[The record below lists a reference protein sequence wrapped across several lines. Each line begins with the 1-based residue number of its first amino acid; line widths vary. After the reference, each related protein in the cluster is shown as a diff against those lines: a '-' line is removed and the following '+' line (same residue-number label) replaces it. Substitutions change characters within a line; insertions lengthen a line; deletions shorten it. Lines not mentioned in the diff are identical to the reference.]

1 MPETSSTLPLITS
14 TSLDALS
21 EQAKASPRLRKNFN
35 FHSSNEAACHRLLNA
50 LEPGTY
56 IQPHRH
62 LGIEK
67 DETMV
72 VVRGRFGVLI
82 FDDEGG
88 VLQQFVLGAEEGN
101 YGVTIPLGCFHSM
114 VALESGSVFFESKAG
129 PYTPITAEEK
139 ASWAPSEGDA
149 ACADYLEKMRAY
161 FPA

>member
-1 MPETSSTLPLITS
+1 MPETSSALPIITS

-35 FHSSNEAACHRLLNA
+35 FHRSNEAACHRLLNA

-67 DETMV
+67 DETMI

-88 VLQQFVLGAEEGN
+88 VKQQFVLGAEEGN
-101 YGVTIPLGCFHSM
+101 YGATIPLGCFHSM

-129 PYTPITAEEK
+129 PYAPITTEEK
-139 ASWAPSEGDA
+139 ASWAPSEGEPG
-149 ACADYLEKMRAY
+149 CTSFLEKMRAY